1 MKKVLDIWRIGCY
14 YIEAVGERHERNE
27 TQTADVPCKLNNEK
41 HAILKHLGQFLI
53 KTRNQELCVTH
64 RIGANVILELS

>member
-27 TQTADVPCKLNNEK
+27 SQTADVPCKLNNEK
-41 HAILKHLGQFLI
+41 HAILKHLGQFFY
-53 KTRNQELCVTH
+53 
-64 RIGANVILELS
+64 